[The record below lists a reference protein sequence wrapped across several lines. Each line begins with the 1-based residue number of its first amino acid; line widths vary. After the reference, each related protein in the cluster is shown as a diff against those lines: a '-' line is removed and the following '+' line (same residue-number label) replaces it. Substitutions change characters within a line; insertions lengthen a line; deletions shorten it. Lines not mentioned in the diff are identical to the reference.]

1 VKIYGSDIANAIS
14 AMERAA
20 QFIRES
26 DKATSC
32 SSITLRV
39 DLEHGA
45 QRLKSSLGLIDVE
58 IKDDK

>member
-1 VKIYGSDIANAIS
+1 MKVYASDIANAVS

-26 DKATSC
+26 DKANSC

-39 DLEHGA
+39 DLEYGA
-45 QRLKSSLGLIDVE
+45 QRLKLALGLIDVE
-58 IKDDK
+58 VKDEK